1 MKKQN
6 TWSWPELIN
15 QLNPD
20 DQQWLNTIR
29 DKWNLTVQ
37 EGQIM
42 VESCRDLD
50 MWQETS
56 LQDFWTDEEKLLSPN
71 MQIKQAKKKIIT
83 GIASKLKTL
92 KGQAKN
98 YSNNHFTRN
107 EPTLK
112 YTKDDSD
119 KAILG
124 KCPVWSDDTVCCQLK
139 VLDVVQNCAFAC
151 SYCTIQTF
159 YGDKVVFDANLKEK
173 LTNLEL
179 NENEF
184 HHIGS
189 GQSSDALVWG
199 NRNNS
204 LDDLCE
210 FAESR
215 QNILLEFKTKSNNI
229 SYFLKRNNLPQNIV
243 CSWSLNP
250 QIIIDNEEHGTA
262 NLNARLKAARDVADH
277 GVKVAFHFHPMVYYD
292 QWQEDYANICNHIM
306 ENFEPHEVLFISFGS
321 ITFIK
326 PVIKK
331 IRERDMGSRILQMEF
346 EKAPKGKLTYPE
358 EVKLKMFHSMNNNFK
373 NWKGKVFF
381 YLCME
386 KKLFWDEVF
395 GFHYPKNQDF
405 ADAFEKSLATKI
417 NIVKSNT

>member
-1 MKKQN
+1 MKIKKIWQ
-6 TWSWPELIN
+6 WPDLIN
-15 QLNPD
+15 QLKEE
-20 DQQWLNTIR
+20 DQAWLNSIR
-29 DKWNLTVQ
+29 DKWHLTSQ
-37 EGQIM
+37 EGQFM
-42 VESCRDLD
+42 VESCRDLE
-50 MWQETS
+50 MWQENNIR
-56 LQDFWTDEEKLLSPN
+56 DFWSNEEESLNPN

-83 GIASKLKTL
+83 NITTKLNAL

-98 YSNNHFTRN
+98 YSNNKFERN

-112 YTKDDSD
+112 YTKDESD

-124 KCPVWSDDTVCCQLK
+124 RCPVWSDDTVCCQLK

-159 YGDKVVFDANLKEK
+159 YGDEVVFDANLKNK

-179 NENEF
+179 EEDEF

-199 NRNNS
+199 NRNNI
-204 LDDLCE
+204 LEDLCD
-210 FAESR
+210 FAKAR
-215 QNILLEFKTKSNNI
+215 KNILLEFKTKSNNT
-229 SYFLKRNNLPQNIV
+229 SYFLKNNDLPKNIV

-250 QIIIDNEEHGTA
+250 QTIVDNEEHGTA
-262 NLNARLKAARDVADH
+262 SLDGRLKAARDVADH

-292 QWQEDYANICNHIM
+292 QWEADYAAVCQRIM
-306 ENFEPHEVLFISFGS
+306 KEFDPNEVLFISFGS

-326 PVIKK
+326 PVVKK

-346 EKAPKGKLTYPE
+346 ERAPKGKLTYPE
-358 EVKLKMFHSMNNNFK
+358 EVKMKMFHSMNKNFK
-373 NWKGKVFF
+373 SWKEKVFF

-386 KKLFWDEVF
+386 KAIFWDEVF
-395 GFHYPKNQDF
+395 GFHYPENQDF
-405 ADAFEKSLATKI
+405 ADAFEKSISTKVD
-417 NIVKSNT
+417 IVKSNG